1 MFSKSLVPFE
11 QFAPCFQFSCLFRA
25 VCSLFSNSLLS
36 FEWFVP
42 VLKFPSPYRAVCA
55 LFSNS
60 LVSFGRPAPSQML
73 CSLSSGL
80 LPALKWDGGTLAG
93 TGGETLAG
101 TWRATLARENS
112 GGDLVH
118 DKKSLADDSGGDGGR
133 RGDGGPLCGLAR
145 GQERGRPGQLGRQMA
160 RSDMTADDSDGG
172 WRTTLAMDGEDVTA
186 IVTHHSDVPLAF
198 PNIATSVR
206 LVQHGEGEEAEH
218 KTRSSPASGGCGWVP
233 RYEDG
238 ATHDHS
244 LGGARRGTVTHPTLK
259 RPRSLEVPRPRG
271 PKPHHRRKRRQP

>member
-42 VLKFPSPYRAVCA
+42 VLKVPSPYRAVCA

-80 LPALKWDGGTLAG
+80 LPALKWDGGRLWRGLAARPWRG
-93 TGGETLAG
+93 LGGRPWSARTLAG
-101 TWRATLARENS
+101 TWCTTKRAWRTTLPSR
-112 GGDLVH
+112 
-118 DKKSLADDSGGDGGR
+118 R

-145 GQERGRPGQLGRQMA
+145 GQERGLPGQLGRQMA

-206 LVQHGEGEEAEH
+206 LLQHGEGEEAEH
-218 KTRSSPASGGCGWVP
+218 KTRSSPASGGCVGI
-233 RYEDG
+233 
-238 ATHDHS
+238 S
-244 LGGARRGTVTHPTLK
+244 L
-259 RPRSLEVPRPRG
+259 
-271 PKPHHRRKRRQP
+271 